1 MNDFSVLEEY
11 SSSEMT
17 LSHNNTDGTVDFY
30 EISAHYSNGKVAD
43 VYITI
48 TKTLNGRQIFSIEYD
63 FLSIDSVYLEDIV
76 APIWFLRYTNIL
88 ERRCV
93 YEKTFIRYNLTCVN
107 ASTFLLQGELVW
119 QCYRYALVFGC
130 NTDRSCFRRS
140 VYLYVI
146 RNLHLPQMQ
155 NRD

>member
-76 APIWFLRYTNIL
+76 API
-88 ERRCV
+88 
-93 YEKTFIRYNLTCVN
+93 
-107 ASTFLLQGELVW
+107 
-119 QCYRYALVFGC
+119 
-130 NTDRSCFRRS
+130 
-140 VYLYVI
+140 
-146 RNLHLPQMQ
+146 
-155 NRD
+155 